1 MIGLNGTSRLLKAL
15 ADETRLRILNLLA
28 EEELS
33 TGDLMEI
40 LNTGQSRVSTHLAL
54 LKEVGLVQD
63 RRHGRRSLYGIV
75 PGAPATL
82 AESALK
88 QARQS
93 PEFEADMAGLEALRD
108 RRREDARAYF
118 DRVAA
123 EFSEQPLPGRTWE
136 GLARGLLQ
144 LAPRGRYVD
153 LGVGD
158 GLLTMMLAEVA
169 SEVVAVDLSPQMLAQ
184 LRTRAAQKGIANIVA
199 LESDIARLALPD
211 QSFDVAVLSQALH
224 HCDDPLSALKEAQ
237 RVLVRGG
244 RLLVLDL
251 VAHGESWVKEQLQHR
266 HLGFGEGELEHML
279 LEAGFE
285 RPCVR
290 RAARDPQPPHFM
302 TLVASATK
310 GAR

>member
-1 MIGLNGTSRLLKAL
+1 M
-15 ADETRLRILNLLA
+15 
-28 EEELS
+28 
-33 TGDLMEI
+33 
-40 LNTGQSRVSTHLAL
+40 
-54 LKEVGLVQD
+54 
-63 RRHGRRSLYGIV
+63 
-75 PGAPATL
+75 
-82 AESALK
+82 
-88 QARQS
+88 
-93 PEFEADMAGLEALRD
+93 
-108 RRREDARAYF
+108 
-118 DRVAA
+118 AA

-169 SEVVAVDLSPQMLAQ
+169 REVVAVDISAQMLAQ
-184 LRTRAAQKGIANIVA
+184 LKTRATQKGIGNIVT
-199 LESDIARLALPD
+199 LESDIAHLALAD

-224 HCDDPLSALKEAQ
+224 HCDEPLSALKEAQ

-251 VAHGESWVKEQLQHR
+251 VAHGESWVKDQLQHR

-285 RPCVR
+285 RPFVR

-310 GAR
+310 GTR